1 MYDLEEIAPGLCAYA
16 ATITFKADEPLK
28 TALWRQQSQ
37 ELFNYLA
44 KAIKETPQ
52 TVIGHI
58 KGYLNLKEQG
68 YYYFSNVGKPPTF
81 VTGEGEGETE
91 TAQLDINVLVFNLP
105 QEEISVLLKQ
115 GLLKHFSGV
124 SFQVEEER
132 EE

>member
-58 KGYLNLKEQG
+58 K
-68 YYYFSNVGKPPTF
+68 
-81 VTGEGEGETE
+81 VT
-91 TAQLDINVLVFNLP
+91 
-105 QEEISVLLKQ
+105 
-115 GLLKHFSGV
+115 
-124 SFQVEEER
+124 
-132 EE
+132 